1 MRTSDYF
8 IVGFVLS
15 FVLAYA
21 MLFIPLDI
29 LILMRVGLACIS
41 YFYVVLPATYT
52 VAYILWRRGMRAVS
66 TSLAVLVN
74 SLTLYGMVLYLFA
87 QAVLS
92 EY

>member
-8 IVGFVLS
+8 IAGFVLS
-15 FVLAYA
+15 FVLAYV
-21 MLFIPLDI
+21 MLFIPLD
-29 LILMRVGLACIS
+29 ILMRVGLACIS